1 MVMRLMLSAVT
12 GLAIGVGGAYAVES
26 ARHSPPL
33 VEAAYDAD
41 QAQIPPR
48 RIVIGLDIS
57 KSNPL
62 IADPQFATKVAA
74 RIANEVRKLGFAS
87 EVHVR
92 TFGTFDAASNG
103 FYYDTLISVRS
114 RPENVA
120 GDIQRLIAST
130 PELISSGK
138 WRAQNN
144 TNILAF
150 LDNVSQSLGCS
161 GIPTTIILASDGIE
175 DSEYVRLGHSDAHLP
190 PPQGKPF
197 AGCAEL
203 QILGIGQGTRSP
215 VETDRLRHEWE
226 RWASAAGFQKFQ
238 GLNDW

>member
-12 GLAIGVGGAYAVES
+12 GLAIGVGGAYAVEVS
-26 ARHSPPL
+26 RHSPPL
-33 VEAAYDAD
+33 VEASYDAT
-41 QAQIPPR
+41 QAQIPAR

-57 KSNPL
+57 RSNPL
-62 IADPQFATKVAA
+62 IADPDFATKVAA
-74 RIANEVRKLGFAS
+74 RIAGEVKRLGFAS

-92 TFGTFDAASNG
+92 TLGNYDAASNG
-103 FYYDTLISVRS
+103 FYFDTMISVRS

-120 GDIQRLIAST
+120 AQIQRLIAST
-130 PELISSGK
+130 PMLVKSGK
-138 WRAQNN
+138 WHAQNA

-161 GIPTTIILASDGIE
+161 GLPTTIILASDGIE

-190 PPQGKPF
+190 SPQTKPF